1 MYRYNAKIINIVDG
15 DTVDAEIDV
24 GFKIKITHRLRLLH
38 VDTEEINSPDS
49 QLRELA
55 ATAKGYLLD
64 NLLNRTVNI
73 QTHKADSFGRYLAE
87 IYIDDVHLNEQLI
100 DLKLARRWVK

>member
-1 MYRYNAKIINIVDG
+1 MYHYNARIINIVDG

-24 GFKIKITHRLRLLH
+24 GFKIKILHRLRLLH
-38 VDTEEINSPDS
+38 VDTEEMNSKDP

-55 ATAKGYLLD
+55 KAAKDYLVENLLD
-64 NLLNRTVNI
+64 QSVTIRT
-73 QTHKADSFGRYLAE
+73 QKSDSFGRYLAE
-87 IYIDDVHLNEQLI
+87 IYINEVHLNEQLI